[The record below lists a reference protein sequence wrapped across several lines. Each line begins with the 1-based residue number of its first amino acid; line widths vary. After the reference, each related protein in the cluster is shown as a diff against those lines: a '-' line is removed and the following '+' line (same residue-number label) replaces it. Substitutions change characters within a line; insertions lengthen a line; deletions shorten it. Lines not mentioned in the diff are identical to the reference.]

1 VDCRLKS
8 EKYNKIR
15 HYQAKTLKFQQKKIL
30 IVATG
35 IFLKGGIERYTRYQ
49 YKALQELYGSEN
61 VYLVSL
67 LGEESDNSFE
77 EKPEVE
83 YVQGGI
89 RFVDKITFLIKCIFL
104 VRKCKIDTIICNHRQ
119 LSIIGYLCKKIF
131 RVKYITNV
139 YGLEIWSGMNR
150 VETMA
155 LFRSDRLI
163 GDCNFIMNYIQKH
176 FHYPAAK
183 MDLLYDAVDVK
194 RFSPREHNEM
204 LYEKYNI
211 PKDKF
216 LIATIGRLV
225 RNKGHEIMIKTLPL
239 LDESIVYLIVGG
251 GNRIESLRKLVSSL
265 NLQDR
270 VIFTGRVPESEL
282 VDCYN
287 IADLIVLLS
296 TFDKNEGE
304 GLPLGLIEA
313 SACGKPIICGN
324 EDGSQDA
331 ISEELPNGKLIDPL
345 DQNQLKE
352 AINLYYRDRN
362 IRFIHGTNGRKF
374 VIENFEYEKFKEKQK
389 RILNFLPDKR

>member
-1 VDCRLKS
+1 L
-8 EKYNKIR
+8 
-15 HYQAKTLKFQQKKIL
+15 KIL

-35 IFLKGGIERYTRYQ
+35 VFLKGGIERYTRYQ
-49 YKALQELYGSEN
+49 YKALQELYGIDN
-61 VYLVSL
+61 VYLASL
-67 LGEESDNSFE
+67 LKAESNNSFE
-77 EKPEVE
+77 DELEVE

-89 RFVDKITFLIKCIFL
+89 RFTDKITFLIKCILL
-104 VRKCKIDTIICNHRQ
+104 VKRYRIDTIICNHRQ
-119 LSIIGYLCKKIF
+119 LSIIGYISKKIF
-131 RVKYITNV
+131 GTQFITNV
-139 YGLEIWSGMNR
+139 YGLEIWSGMNKI
-150 VETMA
+150 ESMA
-155 LFRSDRLI
+155 LLKSDRLI
-163 GDCNFIMNYIQKH
+163 GDCAFILNYVRQHFNF
-176 FHYPAAK
+176 PAAK

-194 RFSPREHNEM
+194 RFSPQAPSEL

-216 LIATIGRLV
+216 LIATIGRLE
-225 RNKGHEIMIKTLPL
+225 RNKGHKIMIETLPL

-251 GNRIESLRKLVSSL
+251 GSKIESLKKLVADL

-270 VIFTGRVPESEL
+270 VIFTGRVLESEL

-331 ISEELPNGKLIDPL
+331 ISKELPNGRLISPGSRQEL
-345 DQNQLKE
+345 KIAIDQYFDNREMLK
-352 AINLYYRDRN
+352 N
-362 IRFIHGTNGRKF
+362 HGANGRKF
-374 VIENFEYEKFKEKQK
+374 VTENFKYEIFKKKQK
-389 RILNFLPDKR
+389 AIINSLNTV